1 MKGVDEVF
9 PNLNVGA
16 NFGTFSGSTS
26 EPIHR
31 WFNYPAGF
39 SPQLVRTLLRTLNV
53 EPGAL
58 VLDPFVGVGTTSI
71 VCRLAGIDS
80 VGIEAHRYIQ
90 EVALAKLDWPLEQR
104 EFEQITFLLDEIR
117 EHVTSASHPINAQ
130 PKLLQDSFE
139 AADLVELLALRDLIN
154 SYICSDRVKRLAL
167 LALSSALRPLAT
179 AETGWSYILPKRKKK
194 PRKRDVIGVVSKV
207 LGDIASDVTGLSSLE
222 VDLGGFTLSCSDAR
236 SMDRVDGLNTD
247 SVDFTITSPPYLNN
261 YDYAD
266 RTRLEMYFFGLAS
279 SWGEIT
285 SIVRQRLIPS
295 ATTQVHRSG
304 SYVKAIEGL
313 RPFSAFPEIDRL
325 RETLAVAR
333 RRPNGKLGKN
343 YDVLMTEYF
352 WNMVHVLR
360 ELRRVHK
367 PGAPVIMVLGDSAP
381 YGVYVDTPTLMGRLA
396 LDCGFTRYECLTLR
410 ERGNRWS
417 SNGRRH
423 KVQLWEKIL
432 LVR

>member
-1 MKGVDEVF
+1 MKGFGKAF

-16 NFGTFSGSTS
+16 NSGTFSGSIS

-39 SPQLVRTLLRTLNV
+39 SPQLVRTLLRALNV

-58 VLDPFVGVGTTSI
+58 VLDPFAGVGTTSI

-80 VGIEAHRYIQ
+80 VGVEAHRYIH
-90 EVALAKLDWPLEQR
+90 EVALAKLDWPLEER
-104 EFEQITFLLDEIR
+104 ELRQIAFLLDEIR
-117 EHVTSASHPINAQ
+117 EHVTSSGHPVNAQ

-139 AADLVELLALRDLIN
+139 AADLVELFDLRDLIN
-154 SYICSDRVKRLAL
+154 SSVCSDRVKRLGL
-167 LALSSALRPLAT
+167 LAVSSALRPLAT

-194 PRKRDVIGVVSKV
+194 PRKRDVIGTVSKV
-207 LGDIASDVTGLSSLE
+207 LSDIKCDVNGVSSLE
-222 VDLGGFTLSCSDAR
+222 VGLGQFTLSLSDAR
-236 SMDRVDGLNTD
+236 SMERIDGLKTD

-285 SIVRQRLIPS
+285 SVVRERLIPS
-295 ATTQVHRSG
+295 ATTQVHRSA
-304 SYVKAIEGL
+304 SFVKAIEGL
-313 RPFSAFPEIDRL
+313 GPLSAFPEIDRL
-325 RETLAVAR
+325 RETLAAAR

-343 YDVLMTEYF
+343 YDVLITEYF

-381 YGVYVDTPTLMGRLA
+381 YGVYVDTPALIGRLA

-410 ERGNRWS
+410 ERGNRWPA
-417 SNGRRH
+417 NGRRH
-423 KVQLWEKIL
+423 KVPLLEKIL
-432 LVR
+432 LVG

>member
-9 PNLNVGA
+9 LDLNVGA
-16 NFGTFSGSTS
+16 NSGTFSGSTG

-31 WFNYPAGF
+31 WFKYPAGF
-39 SPQLVRTLLRTLNV
+39 SPQLVRALLRDLNI

-80 VGIEAHRYIQ
+80 VGVEAHRYIH
-90 EVALAKLDWPLEQR
+90 EVALAKLDWPLEER
-104 EFEQITFLLDEIR
+104 ELNQIQFLLDKIR
-117 EHVTSASHPINAQ
+117 KHVTYASHPVNSQ

-139 AADLVELLALRDLIN
+139 VADLVELLNLRDLIK
-154 SYICSDRVKRLAL
+154 SSVCTDRVKRLGL
-167 LALSSALRPLAT
+167 LALSSALRPLST

-194 PRKRDVIGVVSKV
+194 PRKRDVIGTVSRF
-207 LGDIASDVTGLSSLE
+207 LYNIASDVIGLSSLE
-222 VDLGGFTLSCSDAR
+222 VDLGRFTLSCSDAR
-236 SMDRVDGLNTD
+236 SLERVDGLNTD

-266 RTRLEMYFFGLAS
+266 RTRLEMYFFGLAA
-279 SWGEIT
+279 SWSEIS

-295 ATTQVHRSG
+295 ATTQVHRSE

-313 RPFSAFPEIDRL
+313 RQFSAFPEIDRL
-325 RETLAVAR
+325 RETLAAVR

-343 YDVLMTEYF
+343 YDVLVTEYF

-381 YGVYVDTPTLMGRLA
+381 YGVYVDTPNLMGRLA
-396 LDCGFTRYECLTLR
+396 LDCGFTRYECLELR

-432 LVR
+432 LIR